1 MKRSAPVLALALV
14 TLLGIASAFL
24 TGCPDN
30 PQQPASSGTAKPA
43 DSQAPP
49 PPAPATGGGW

>member
-1 MKRSAPVLALALV
+1 MKRSVPWLTLALV
-14 TLLGIASAFL
+14 GLLGVAASLL

-43 DSQAPP
+43 DSQSPPP
-49 PPAPATGGGW
+49 PPASGGGW